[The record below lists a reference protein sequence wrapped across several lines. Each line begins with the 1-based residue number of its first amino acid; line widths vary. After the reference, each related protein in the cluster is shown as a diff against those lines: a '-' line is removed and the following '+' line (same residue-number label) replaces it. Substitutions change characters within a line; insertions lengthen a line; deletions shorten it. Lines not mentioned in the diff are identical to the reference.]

1 MKTWQS
7 ILVAFALML
16 VALLIG
22 GVGGYYAGKGKRPT
36 VQRDTLIIHDTH
48 TVYQPQP
55 VEKIVVKKER
65 FPVHDTT
72 RIHDTTYIELPV
84 ERVTYA
90 DSNYRAVVSGIHPR
104 LEEIS
109 VYPETKIITQT
120 ITVTEPAKKGRF
132 NIGAQAGWYVIY
144 DAAHKQVATGP
155 GAGAGLSFGWTF

>member
-22 GVGGYYAGKGKRPT
+22 GVGGYYAGKGKMPI
-36 VQRDTLIIHDTH
+36 VQRDTLIIRDTV
-48 TVYQPQP
+48 TKYQPQ
-55 VEKIVVKKER
+55 EVVRVVVRKEL

-72 RIHDTTYIELPV
+72 RVHDTTFVELPV
-84 ERVTYA
+84 EEVTYA

-109 VYPETKIITQT
+109 VYPETKIVTQT

-132 NIGAQAGWYVIY
+132 SIGAQAGWYVIY